1 MSSFEPGRRPPTL
14 PHGSSRLTFR
24 RLRQPTPLPS
34 MPNRSW
40 GQYLARL
47 NWLFG

>member
-1 MSSFEPGRRPPTL
+1 MSSFDTGRRAPTL
-14 PHGSSRLTFR
+14 PQSSSRLTFR

-34 MPNRSW
+34 LPNRSG

-47 NWLFG
+47 NWLVS

>member
-1 MSSFEPGRRPPTL
+1 MSPFDTGRRAPTL
-14 PHGSSRLTFR
+14 PHSSSRLTFK

-34 MPNRSW
+34 LRSRPW
-40 GQYLARL
+40 SQYLARL